1 MEHRRNPRKEI
12 NSPIMVYQ
20 TRIGIIKAS
29 VKNIG
34 SDGIP
39 VEMDRFGLAEG
50 AVVEPAEATLR
61 SIESMMD

>member
-1 MEHRRNPRKEI
+1 
-12 NSPIMVYQ
+12 MVYQ

-39 VEMDRFGLAEG
+39 VEMDRFGLAED